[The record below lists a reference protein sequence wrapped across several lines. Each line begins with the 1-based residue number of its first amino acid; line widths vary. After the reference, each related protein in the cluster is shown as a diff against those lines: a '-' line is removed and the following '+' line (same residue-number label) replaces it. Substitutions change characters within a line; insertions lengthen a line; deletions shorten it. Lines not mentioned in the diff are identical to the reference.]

1 MATPTRF
8 TKIGAAGQKA
18 KVNADDLLLN
28 RGDYY
33 RQTIA
38 FVLPVVAASTEQ
50 STGILVPAGAAVN
63 VFLNITTAEVT
74 GTTKTIDVGLLSGAG
89 NEFVDDGSVAA
100 TGIVLGTASA
110 LTAGDEI
117 TYTLASANFAELD
130 AEIVIEIIG
139 TDE

>member
-1 MATPTRF
+1 MATPTRY

-18 KVNADDLLLN
+18 RVNANDLVLN

-38 FVLPVVAASTEQ
+38 FVIPIVALTTEQ
-50 STGILVPAGAAVN
+50 STGILVPAGVAVN
-63 VFLNITTAEVT
+63 VFLNITTAEAT
-74 GTTKTIDVGLLSGAG
+74 GTTKTIDIGLLSGTG
-89 NEFVDDGSVAA
+89 DEFVDGGSVAA
-100 TGIVLGTASA
+100 TGIVLGTASV

-117 TYTLASANFAELD
+117 TYTLPSANFAELD
-130 AEIVIEIIG
+130 AEIVIELIG